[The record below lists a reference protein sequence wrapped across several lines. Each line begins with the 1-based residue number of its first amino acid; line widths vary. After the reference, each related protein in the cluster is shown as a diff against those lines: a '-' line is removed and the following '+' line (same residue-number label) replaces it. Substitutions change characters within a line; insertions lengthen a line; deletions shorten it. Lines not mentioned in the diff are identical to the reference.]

1 MKTKILLFSTVIL
14 LNLLVLGQSEQS
26 NFILNNNIYEYQNA
40 EFGYL
45 LSENDEKLDL
55 FIDQVIN
62 NQGPDDLWMLD
73 SIVSYDFI
81 TEIDSFSFERQIYTY
96 NNGNNTVENV
106 VLQRNNLEE
115 AWLYTSKNLLTFN
128 DNNDQILSI
137 SYVWDEGQWVNE
149 QKSES
154 TYTGNS
160 LLESRIRSYWNID
173 HWLKNDKISYAY
185 NENDDETEQSNYDWI
200 EDDQIWLHNFKVE
213 LGYNDQ
219 GLRNFVLLYSLNF
232 ETNELYAR
240 VKYETLYN
248 DLGLLVQEIHYT
260 RNFDIEDWEPLDK
273 LISSYNNGLRSNDTY
288 WWRDNDWQLNKQY
301 EETRLDT
308 LTIEGN
314 GYSLRDDTLWVHTSN
329 STLGYDA
336 MGRIISQESYRF
348 EQSWNYWLGTYK
360 FDRLY
365 NDNGQTFAVIYYD
378 WDVVLDKWDYKT
390 TNETGYDEN
399 QLRSYYT
406 TKQWNLE
413 ESIWETEI
421 SEKYYYTNISSVNE
435 NENEYS
441 NIKVYPNPC
450 NNQLSLDIDY
460 SNSSETIYRINSIL
474 GGIIIEGRISKIN
487 KTINVS
493 QLEKGFYLIQVVNG
507 KEKYS
512 GKFVKL

>member
-1 MKTKILLFSTVIL
+1 MKTKILLFTTVIL
-14 LNLLVLGQSEQS
+14 LNLLVLGQTEQS

-40 EFGYL
+40 EFGNL
-45 LSENDEKLDL
+45 LSENDEKLEL
-55 FIDQVIN
+55 FIDQVMN

-96 NNGNNTVENV
+96 NNGNNTVESV

-115 AWLYTSKNLLTFN
+115 VWLNTSKNLLTFN

-173 HWLKNDKISYAY
+173 HWLKNDKIFYTY

-200 EDDQIWLHNFKVE
+200 EDDQTWLHNFKVE

-248 DLGLLVQEIHYT
+248 DLGLLVQDIHYT
-260 RNFDIEDWEPLDK
+260 RNFDVEDWEPLEK
-273 LISSYNNGLRSNDTY
+273 LISSYNDGLRSNDTY
-288 WWRDNDWQLNKQY
+288 WWRENDWQLNRQY
-301 EETRLDT
+301 EETRIDSLT
-308 LTIEGN
+308 LASNT
-314 GYSLRDDTLWVHTSN
+314 YSLIDDSLWLHTRKSEF
-329 STLGYDA
+329 SYDGG
-336 MGRIISQESYRF
+336 GRLTSQESYNFIEYMSYWIGELKF
-348 EQSWNYWLGTYK
+348 EWLN
-360 FDRLY
+360 
-365 NDNGQTFAVIYYD
+365 NDNGQTFAMIYYD
-378 WDVVLDKWDYKT
+378 WDVVLDKWDYDTKK
-390 TNETGYDEN
+390 ESGYNEN
-399 QLRSYYT
+399 QIRTYAN
-406 TKQWNLE
+406 TKQWNLN
-413 ESIWETEI
+413 ESIWETVD
-421 SEKYYYTNISSVNE
+421 SQRYYYTNISSINE
-435 NENEYS
+435 NKNEYS
-441 NIKVYPNPC
+441 YMKVYPNPC
-450 NNQLSLDIDY
+450 NNQLSLDIDN
-460 SNSSETIYRINSIL
+460 SNNSETIYRINSIL
-474 GGIIIEGRISKIN
+474 GETIIEGRISKIN
-487 KTINVS
+487 NTINVS
-493 QLEKGFYLIQVVNG
+493 QLEKGFYLIQVING